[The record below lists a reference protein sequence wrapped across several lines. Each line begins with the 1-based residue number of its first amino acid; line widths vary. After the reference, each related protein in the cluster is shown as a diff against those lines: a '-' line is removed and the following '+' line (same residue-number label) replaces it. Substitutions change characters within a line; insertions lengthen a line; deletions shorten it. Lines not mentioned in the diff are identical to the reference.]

1 LSELRTSL
9 GERLRER
16 IKREGPMTFRDWM
29 QAALYDER
37 EGYYCRRD
45 RIRQGRA
52 GDYRTA
58 PETSPLF
65 AATFAR
71 YFATLF
77 NELGSPSRFT
87 IVEVGAG
94 SGEFAGGVLTALQTN
109 HPDIFAGLDYLIDE
123 VSAGSRELIA
133 ARLFEFSDR
142 VIVRSPTVREGK
154 LLDLALPDGRASDT
168 ITGII
173 FSNELIDAFPVHRVT
188 MRDGV
193 LRELCVGFEEGRFV
207 WTECEP
213 SAAVKDYCRQIKLEL
228 SQGQI
233 VEINLDA
240 GAFVGR
246 AASSLQ
252 SGYLITVDYGDE
264 RDELL
269 HAPHRQPGTLRAFHR
284 HQLIDD
290 LLSHPGEVDLTTTI
304 DWTQMK
310 EAGARNGLETLRL
323 QQLDQFLLSEGLL
336 EALTDTSRYIT
347 DTVELLRLQTS
358 AREMILPTGLAA
370 SFQVLVQRKNS

>member
-1 LSELRTSL
+1 
-9 GERLRER
+9 
-16 IKREGPMTFRDWM
+16 MTFRDWM

-37 EGYYCRRD
+37 EGYYCRED

-77 NELGSPSRFT
+77 DELGSPSRFT
-87 IVEVGAG
+87 IVEAGAG
-94 SGEFAGGVLTALQTN
+94 SGEFARGVLTALQTN
-109 HPDIFAGLDYLIDE
+109 HPDIFAGLDYLSDE

-142 VIVRSPTVREGK
+142 VIVRSPTVSDGK

-173 FSNELIDAFPVHRVT
+173 FSNELIDAFAIHRVT

-193 LRELCVGFEEGRFV
+193 LRELCVGVEEGEFV
-207 WTECEP
+207 WTEGEP

-228 SQGQI
+228 SEGQI
-233 VEINLDA
+233 VEINLEA
-240 GAFVGR
+240 GAFVGG
-246 AASSLQ
+246 AASSLE
-252 SGYLITVDYGDE
+252 SGYLITVDYGAE

-269 HAPHRQPGTLRAFHR
+269 HAPNRQQGTLRAFHR
-284 HQLIDD
+284 HQLIPD
-290 LLSHPGEVDLTTTI
+290 LLSYPGEIDLTATI

-310 EAGARNGLETLRL
+310 EAGERSQLETVRF
-323 QQLDQFLLSEGLL
+323 QRLDQFLLAEGLL
-336 EALTDTSRYIT
+336 D
-347 DTVELLRLQTS
+347 ELEKAAGTLADSDALRLRTS
-358 AREMILPTGLAA
+358 ARELIMPHGLAA
-370 SFQVLVQRKNS
+370 SYQVLVQQKRHGP